1 MATDDTDRTLH
12 DRPRRTIE
20 MRGVRVHNL
29 KGVDLDLPHGRL
41 AVFTGVSGSGK
52 SSLAFDTLFA
62 EGQRRYIETF
72 SPYVRQF
79 LSTLDRPDADRLT
92 GLPPAVAIS
101 QKMSRRSAR
110 STVGTVT
117 ETHEHLALLF
127 ARVGRVICPDC
138 RVEVRPADLPAV
150 VAAIEALEPGTRY
163 QIAFP
168 VPGRTAE
175 ERTAGLSALQVEGF
189 IRARIDGRPIV
200 LDQPGWIVPE
210 GDAPVEVV
218 VDRLVRGSD
227 DRGRRTDSIETA
239 LRLGQGECRLIV
251 SESDGGESVRSF
263 HRGWRCGSC
272 GRGFVEPT
280 PALFRYGSALGA
292 CPACEG
298 FGRAIDLSL
307 ARIVPDPSRTI
318 AGGAITP
325 WTTPAYREWQSDLI
339 AAAPRLGLPTDR
351 PFKLL
356 DPDHVRMIVEG
367 FEGFAGLRGFFQGL
381 ERKAYKMHVRVF
393 LSRWRDYTPCPVCH
407 GARLRPE
414 ALAVEVAGRSIAALS
429 ALPVAEALAILEND
443 PSLTT
448 DVLGRRLVQPICLR
462 LGALDRIGLGYL
474 TLDRLARTLSGGES
488 RRVALTSALGSGLVN
503 TLYVL
508 DEPSIGL
515 HPRDVERL
523 TGELQSLRDS
533 GNTVVV
539 VEHETSIM
547 RAADLLVDI
556 GPGAGEGGGQLLYA
570 GPPDGIA
577 DCPGSVTGDFLA
589 DRRRVSVPRSR
600 RAPRGAPIELRG
612 ASGNNLK
619 GIDVAFPLGVL
630 CVVTGVSGSGKSTL
644 VEETLYPAV
653 QRRLKGEA
661 PPSLPFRSLAGAS
674 SLGDVVLVDQ
684 SPIGRTPRSNP
695 ATYLRAFDEIRKTF
709 ASTHEAKLRNFTA
722 SKFSFN
728 VEGGRCSTCEGNGYQ
743 VIDMQFLPDVLVK
756 CPECRGTRYRPEVLQ
771 ATYRGKSI
779 AEVLDLTARSAFA
792 HFRHRPSVQGRLRP
806 LLEVGLDYLRL
817 GQPATTLSGGEA
829 QRLKLAAH
837 LAGDTVAAEPGQA
850 TLFLLDEPTT
860 GLHPADIQT
869 LLQALERLV
878 DLGHSLIVV
887 EHHLD
892 VMAAADWIIDLGPEA
907 GDTGGQVVAQG
918 TPEQVAQTDTA
929 TGRAL
934 RDRLGPPP

>member
-1 MATDDTDRTLH
+1 MTDVTGSQNPA
-12 DRPRRTIE
+12 PRARTIE
-20 MRGVRVHNL
+20 ARGVRVHNL
-29 KGVDLDLPHGRL
+29 KNVDLDLPHGRL

-79 LSTLDRPDADRLT
+79 LSSFDKPEADRIT

-117 ETHEHLALLF
+117 EAHEHLALLY
-127 ARVGRVICPDC
+127 ARVGRVVCPDC
-138 RVEVRPADLPAV
+138 RQEVRPADVSSVL
-150 VAAIEALEPGTRY
+150 AAIEALEDGSRY

-168 VPGRTAE
+168 VSGGDLGSKLA
-175 ERTAGLSALQVEGF
+175 ALREEGF
-189 IRARIDGRPIV
+189 VRGRIDGRGV
-200 LDQPGWIVPE
+200 LLDEAGLSPAE
-210 GDAPVEVV
+210 GATVEIV
-218 VDRLVRGSD
+218 VDRLVRGSE

-239 LRLGQGECRLIV
+239 LRQGQGECRLIV
-251 SESDGGESVRSF
+251 GGSSGESVRSF
-263 HRGWRCGSC
+263 HRGWRCDSC
-272 GRGFVEPT
+272 GRAFAEPT
-280 PALFRYGSALGA
+280 PALFRYGSPLGA
-292 CPACEG
+292 CPSCEG
-298 FGRAIDLSL
+298 FGRTIDLSM

-318 AGGAITP
+318 AGGAIAP
-325 WTTPAYREWQSDLI
+325 WTTPAYREWQRELI
-339 AAAPRLGLPTDR
+339 AAAPGLGIPTDL

-356 DPDHVRMIVEG
+356 DAEQIRVIVEG
-367 FEGFAGLRGFFQGL
+367 AGTYGGLRGFFRTL
-381 ERKAYKMHVRVF
+381 ERKAYKMHIRVF
-393 LSRWRDYTPCPVCH
+393 LSRWRDYAPCGTCH

-414 ALAVEVAGRSIAALS
+414 ALAVEVAGKSIAGLS
-429 ALPVAEALAILEND
+429 AMTVSECLGVLRDEPELATNPIA
-443 PSLTT
+443 
-448 DVLGRRLVQPICLR
+448 RRLMQPIVGR

-488 RRVALTSALGSGLVN
+488 RRVGLASALGSGLVN

-523 TGELQSLRDS
+523 TVELIALRDS
-533 GNTVVV
+533 GNTVAV
-539 VEHETSIM
+539 VEHETSVM
-547 RAADLLVDI
+547 RAADVLVDI
-556 GPGAGEGGGQLLYA
+556 GPGAGENGGRLLYA
-570 GPPDGIA
+570 GPPAGVGNVA
-577 DCPGSVTGDFLA
+577 ESVTGDYLVG
-589 DRRRVSVPRSR
+589 RRRVRIPRSR
-600 RAPRGAPIELRG
+600 RAPSRGHIELRG

-619 GIDVAFPLGVL
+619 SIDVAFPLGVL

-644 VEETLYPAV
+644 VEETLYPAAL
-653 QRRLKGEA
+653 RRLKGEA
-661 PPSLPFRSLAGAS
+661 PPSLPYRSVLGAS
-674 SLGDVVLVDQ
+674 AIADVVLVDQ

-695 ATYLRAFDEIRKTF
+695 VTYLRAFDEIRKTF
-709 ASTHEAKLRNFTA
+709 AGTHEARIRNFDA
-722 SKFSFN
+722 GRFSFN
-728 VEGGRCSTCEGNGYQ
+728 VEGGRCSACEGNGYQ

-756 CPECRGTRYRPEVLQ
+756 CPECRGTRYRAEVLEV
-771 ATYRGKSI
+771 TYRGKSI
-779 AEVLDLTARSAFA
+779 AEVLEMTVRTAFA
-792 HFRHRPSVQGRLRP
+792 HFRNRPKVQARLHP
-806 LLEVGLDYLRL
+806 LMEVGLDYLRL

-837 LAGDTVAAEPGQA
+837 LAGDTMASAPEDS

-887 EHHLD
+887 EHNLD
-892 VMAAADWIIDLGPEA
+892 VMASADWIIDLGPEA
-907 GDTGGQVVAQG
+907 GQGGGQVVAQG
-918 TPEQVAQTDTA
+918 TPEQVAQAETP

-934 RDRLGPPP
+934 RGRLGASE